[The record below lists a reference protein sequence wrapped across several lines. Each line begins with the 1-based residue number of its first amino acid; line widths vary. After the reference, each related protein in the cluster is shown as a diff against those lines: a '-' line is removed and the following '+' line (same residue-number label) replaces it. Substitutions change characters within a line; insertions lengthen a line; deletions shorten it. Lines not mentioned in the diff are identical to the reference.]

1 VFGLEKALCDVFD
14 SSGIHCKKGTSW
26 LLFSLSCPLQI
37 CSFSAYSRSFYSI
50 SCCPNLGRK
59 TLLNF
64 FIYQIIISLALLF
77 RFNKIKT
84 YMKKSEIY
92 LNQKL
97 CHYFCHEKNK
107 KIPYHFSNLW
117 KHYILITQTWFFMLH
132 FLFFLEKYSNILLL
146 NTLLMFI

>member
-92 LNQKL
+92 LNQ
-97 CHYFCHEKNK
+97 
-107 KIPYHFSNLW
+107 
-117 KHYILITQTWFFMLH
+117 
-132 FLFFLEKYSNILLL
+132 
-146 NTLLMFI
+146 